1 MTDNIEDTSQPSN
14 VVSLPDDIKPE
25 DFPELLE
32 QTLVSFND
40 GDVIEGTIVRVDRNE
55 VMVDVGYKS
64 EGVIPSREL
73 SVRKGVNPKELVNEG
88 EKIQAL
94 VLDKED
100 DEGRLILSV
109 KRAVYEK
116 AWGDIQKVSD
126 DNSSIKG
133 TVIESVKGGL
143 IVDIG
148 VRGFLPAS
156 LIDVRRVK
164 ELSSYIGEEIEAK
177 ILELDRQRNNIVLSR
192 KAHLEEEMSEERQG
206 FLDDLQVGDIK
217 EGKISS
223 IVSFGAFVDIGG
235 MDGLVHV
242 SELSWRHVENPNEI
256 VKVGD
261 TVTVKVLEIDND
273 KERISLSI
281 KQVKED
287 PWLDFELHYKEGDVV
302 EGEVTKVVPFGAF
315 VTIGK
320 GVEGPCAGIGC
331 AYLLSSDIVIMSKS
345 SFFQVGFS
353 KIALIPDGGTNWLL
367 PRVVGYQRAYRMAAE
382 ARRVLADECL
392 ELGICSEVC
401 EDGVTFDSALALAK
415 TYVEF
420 APKSI
425 AKTKHLMR
433 ESFNKSYESN
443 LQDEVKSQSDLMGS
457 KDNFEGV
464 MAFVE
469 KRKPNFTGE

>member
-1 MTDNIEDTSQPSN
+1 MTDNQEKVIEPSN
-14 VVSLPDDIKPE
+14 VVELPDDIKPE
-25 DFPELLE
+25 DFPDLLE
-32 QTLVSFND
+32 KTLITFND
-40 GDVIEGTIVRVDRNE
+40 GDVIEGTIVRIDRNE

-73 SVRKGVNPKELVNEG
+73 SVRKSVNPKDLVNEG
-88 EKIQAL
+88 DRIQAL

-109 KRAVYEK
+109 KRAIYEK
-116 AWGDIQKVSD
+116 AWGDIQEISD
-126 DNSSIKG
+126 NDKSVKG

-164 ELSSYIGEEIEAK
+164 ELTSYIGEEIEAK

-192 KAHLEEEMSEERQG
+192 KAHLEQEQSGERKS
-206 FLDDLQVGDIK
+206 FLENLEVGNIK

-223 IVSFGAFVDIGG
+223 IVNFGAFVDIGG

-281 KQVKED
+281 KQVTED
-287 PWLDFELHYKEGDVV
+287 PWSDFELQYKQDDIVD
-302 EGEVTKVVPFGAF
+302 GEVTKVVPFGAF

-320 GVEGPCAGIGC
+320 GVEG
-331 AYLLSSDIVIMSKS
+331 LVH
-345 SFFQVGFS
+345 V
-353 KIALIPDGGTNWLL
+353 
-367 PRVVGYQRAYRMAAE
+367 
-382 ARRVLADECL
+382 
-392 ELGICSEVC
+392 SEISV
-401 EDGVTFDSALALAK
+401 DKVDSPELALAIGQK
-415 TYVEF
+415 VKIKITELDIPKRRVNLSIKQADPNWKDVETKN
-420 APKSI
+420 APKTHS
-425 AKTKHLMR
+425 
-433 ESFNKSYESN
+433 
-443 LQDEVKSQSDLMGS
+443 SQSEE
-457 KDNFEGV
+457 KQEQKQERQTVEGV
-464 MAFVE
+464 DE
-469 KRKPNFTGE
+469 SLENILKELKERGIGNS

>member
-1 MTDNIEDTSQPSN
+1 MTDNQEKVIEPSN
-14 VVSLPDDIKPE
+14 VVELPDDIKPE
-25 DFPELLE
+25 DFPDLLE
-32 QTLVSFND
+32 KTLITFND
-40 GDVIEGTIVRVDRNE
+40 GDVIEGTIVRIDRNE

-73 SVRKGVNPKELVNEG
+73 SVRKSVNPKDLVNEG
-88 EKIQAL
+88 DRIQAL

-109 KRAVYEK
+109 KRAIYEK
-116 AWGDIQKVSD
+116 AWGDIQEISD
-126 DNSSIKG
+126 NDKSVKG

-164 ELSSYIGEEIEAK
+164 ELTSYIGEEIEAK

-192 KAHLEEEMSEERQG
+192 KAHLEQEQSGERKS
-206 FLDDLQVGDIK
+206 FLENLEVGNIK

-223 IVSFGAFVDIGG
+223 IVNFGAFVDIGG

-242 SELSWRHVENPNEI
+242 SELSWRHVENPNEV

-281 KQVKED
+281 KQVTED
-287 PWLDFELHYKEGDVV
+287 PWSDFELQYKQDDIVD
-302 EGEVTKVVPFGAF
+302 GEVTKVVPFGAF

-320 GVEGPCAGIGC
+320 GVEG
-331 AYLLSSDIVIMSKS
+331 LVH
-345 SFFQVGFS
+345 V
-353 KIALIPDGGTNWLL
+353 
-367 PRVVGYQRAYRMAAE
+367 
-382 ARRVLADECL
+382 
-392 ELGICSEVC
+392 SEISV
-401 EDGVTFDSALALAK
+401 DKVDSPELALAIGQK
-415 TYVEF
+415 VKIKITELDIPKRRVNLSIKQADPNWKDVAEKKN
-420 APKSI
+420 APKTHS
-425 AKTKHLMR
+425 
-433 ESFNKSYESN
+433 
-443 LQDEVKSQSDLMGS
+443 SQSEE
-457 KDNFEGV
+457 KQEQKQERQTVEGLD
-464 MAFVE
+464 E
-469 KRKPNFTGE
+469 SLENILQELKERGIGNS

>member
-1 MTDNIEDTSQPSN
+1 MTDNQEKVIEPSN
-14 VVSLPDDIKPE
+14 VVELPDDIKPE
-25 DFPELLE
+25 DFPDLLE
-32 QTLVSFND
+32 KTLITFND
-40 GDVIEGTIVRVDRNE
+40 GDVIEGTIVRIDRNE

-73 SVRKGVNPKELVNEG
+73 SVRKSVNPKELVNEG
-88 EKIQAL
+88 DRIQAL

-109 KRAVYEK
+109 KRAIYEK
-116 AWGDIQKVSD
+116 AWGDIQEISD
-126 DNSSIKG
+126 NDKSVKG

-164 ELSSYIGEEIEAK
+164 ELTSYIGEEIEAK

-192 KAHLEEEMSEERQG
+192 KAHLEQEQSGERKS
-206 FLDDLQVGDIK
+206 FLENLEVGNIK

-223 IVSFGAFVDIGG
+223 IVNFGAFVDIGG

-242 SELSWRHVENPNEI
+242 SELSWRHVENPNEV

-281 KQVKED
+281 KQVTED
-287 PWLDFELHYKEGDVV
+287 PWSDFELQYKQDDIVD
-302 EGEVTKVVPFGAF
+302 GEVTKVVPFGAF

-320 GVEGPCAGIGC
+320 GVEG
-331 AYLLSSDIVIMSKS
+331 LVH
-345 SFFQVGFS
+345 V
-353 KIALIPDGGTNWLL
+353 
-367 PRVVGYQRAYRMAAE
+367 
-382 ARRVLADECL
+382 
-392 ELGICSEVC
+392 SEISV
-401 EDGVTFDSALALAK
+401 DKVDSPELALAIGQK
-415 TYVEF
+415 VKIKITELDIPKRRVNLSIKQADPNWKDVAEKKN
-420 APKSI
+420 APKTHS
-425 AKTKHLMR
+425 
-433 ESFNKSYESN
+433 
-443 LQDEVKSQSDLMGS
+443 SQSEE
-457 KDNFEGV
+457 KQEQKQERQTVEGV
-464 MAFVE
+464 DE
-469 KRKPNFTGE
+469 SLENILQELKERGIGNS

>member
-126 DNSSIKG
+126 DKSSIKG

-320 GVEGPCAGIGC
+320 GVEGLVHVSEISADKVDSPELVLALGQKVQIKITELDIEKRRVNLSIKQADPNWKEEDSNKKAPKTHSSASEDDSPKRQKVEGVDESLENILQELKERGIGN
-331 AYLLSSDIVIMSKS
+331 S
-345 SFFQVGFS
+345 
-353 KIALIPDGGTNWLL
+353 
-367 PRVVGYQRAYRMAAE
+367 
-382 ARRVLADECL
+382 
-392 ELGICSEVC
+392 
-401 EDGVTFDSALALAK
+401 
-415 TYVEF
+415 
-420 APKSI
+420 
-425 AKTKHLMR
+425 
-433 ESFNKSYESN
+433 
-443 LQDEVKSQSDLMGS
+443 
-457 KDNFEGV
+457 
-464 MAFVE
+464 
-469 KRKPNFTGE
+469 

>member
-1 MTDNIEDTSQPSN
+1 MTDNQEKVVEPSN
-14 VVSLPDDIKPE
+14 VVELPDNIKPE
-25 DFPELLE
+25 DFPDLLE
-32 QTLVSFND
+32 KTLITFND
-40 GDVIEGTIVRVDRNE
+40 GDVIEGTIVRIDRNE

-73 SVRKGVNPKELVNEG
+73 SVRKSVNPKDLVNEG
-88 EKIQAL
+88 DKIQAL

-109 KRAVYEK
+109 KRAIYEK
-116 AWGDIQKVSD
+116 AWGDIQEISD
-126 DNSSIKG
+126 NDKSVKG

-164 ELSSYIGEEIEAK
+164 ELTSYIGEEIEAK

-192 KAHLEEEMSEERQG
+192 KAHLEEEQSGERQS
-206 FLDDLQVGDIK
+206 FLEDLEVGNIK

-223 IVSFGAFVDIGG
+223 IVNFGAFVDIGG

-242 SELSWRHVENPNEI
+242 SELSWRHVENPNEV

-281 KQVKED
+281 KQVTED
-287 PWLDFELHYKEGDVV
+287 PWLDFELQYKQDDIVDGD
-302 EGEVTKVVPFGAF
+302 VTKVVPFGAF

-320 GVEGPCAGIGC
+320 GVEGLVHVSEI
-331 AYLLSSDIVIMSKS
+331 SSEKV
-345 SFFQVGFS
+345 
-353 KIALIPDGGTNWLL
+353 
-367 PRVVGYQRAYRMAAE
+367 
-382 ARRVLADECL
+382 
-392 ELGICSEVC
+392 
-401 EDGVTFDSALALAK
+401 DSPELALAIGQK
-415 TYVEF
+415 VKIKITELDIPKRRVNLSIKQADPNWKDVEEKKN
-420 APKSI
+420 AAMTHS
-425 AKTKHLMR
+425 
-433 ESFNKSYESN
+433 
-443 LQDEVKSQSDLMGS
+443 SQSEE
-457 KDNFEGV
+457 KQEQKRQTVEGV
-464 MAFVE
+464 DE
-469 KRKPNFTGE
+469 SLENILQELKERGIGNS

>member
-1 MTDNIEDTSQPSN
+1 MVDNNQGDTQPSN

-32 QTLVSFND
+32 QTLITFND
-40 GDVIEGTIVRVDRNE
+40 GDVIEGTIVRIDRNE

-88 EKIQAL
+88 DKIQAL

-116 AWGDIQKVSD
+116 AWGDIQEIANNNK
-126 DNSSIKG
+126 SIKG

-164 ELSSYIGEEIEAK
+164 ELTSYIGEEIEAK

-192 KAHLEEEMSEERQG
+192 KAHLEEEQSEERQG
-206 FLDDLQVGDIK
+206 FLDDLQVGDVR

-261 TVTVKVLEIDND
+261 KATVKVLEIDTD

-281 KQVKED
+281 KQVNED
-287 PWLDFELHYKEGDVV
+287 PWLDFELHYKDGDVV

-315 VTIGK
+315 ITIGK
-320 GVEGPCAGIGC
+320 GVEGLVHVSEI
-331 AYLLSSDIVIMSKS
+331 
-345 SFFQVGFS
+345 
-353 KIALIPDGGTNWLL
+353 
-367 PRVVGYQRAYRMAAE
+367 AAE
-382 ARRVLADECL
+382 KV
-392 ELGICSEVC
+392 
-401 EDGVTFDSALALAK
+401 DSPEMALALGQK
-415 TYVEF
+415 V
-420 APKSI
+420 S
-425 AKTKHLMR
+425 
-433 ESFNKSYESN
+433 
-443 LQDEVKSQSDLMGS
+443 VKITELD
-457 KDNFEGV
+457 
-464 MAFVE
+464 VE
-469 KRKPNFTGE
+469 KRRVSLSIKQADPNWKEVASQKETPKTHSSESEDPTPKRQTVDGVDESLENILQELKERGIGNS

>member
-1 MTDNIEDTSQPSN
+1 MTDNQEKVVEPSN
-14 VVSLPDDIKPE
+14 VVELPDNIKPE
-25 DFPELLE
+25 DFPDLLE
-32 QTLVSFND
+32 KTLITFND
-40 GDVIEGTIVRVDRNE
+40 GDVIEGTIVRIDRNE

-73 SVRKGVNPKELVNEG
+73 SVRKSVNPKDLVNEG
-88 EKIQAL
+88 DKIQAL

-109 KRAVYEK
+109 KRAIYEK
-116 AWGDIQKVSD
+116 AWGDIQEISD
-126 DNSSIKG
+126 NDKSVKA

-164 ELSSYIGEEIEAK
+164 ELTSYIGEEIEAK

-192 KAHLEEEMSEERQG
+192 KAHLEEEQSGERQS
-206 FLDDLQVGDIK
+206 FLEDLEVGNIK

-223 IVSFGAFVDIGG
+223 IVNFGAFVDIGG

-242 SELSWRHVENPNEI
+242 SELSWRHVENPNEV

-281 KQVKED
+281 KQVTED
-287 PWLDFELHYKEGDVV
+287 PWLDFELQYKQDDIVDGD
-302 EGEVTKVVPFGAF
+302 VTKVVPFGAF

-320 GVEGPCAGIGC
+320 GVEGLVHVSEI
-331 AYLLSSDIVIMSKS
+331 SSEKV
-345 SFFQVGFS
+345 
-353 KIALIPDGGTNWLL
+353 
-367 PRVVGYQRAYRMAAE
+367 
-382 ARRVLADECL
+382 
-392 ELGICSEVC
+392 
-401 EDGVTFDSALALAK
+401 DSPELALAIGQK
-415 TYVEF
+415 VKIKITELDIPKRRVNLSIKQADPNWKDVEEKKN
-420 APKSI
+420 APKTHS
-425 AKTKHLMR
+425 
-433 ESFNKSYESN
+433 
-443 LQDEVKSQSDLMGS
+443 SQSEE
-457 KDNFEGV
+457 KQEQKRQTVEGV
-464 MAFVE
+464 DE
-469 KRKPNFTGE
+469 SLENILQELKERGIGNS